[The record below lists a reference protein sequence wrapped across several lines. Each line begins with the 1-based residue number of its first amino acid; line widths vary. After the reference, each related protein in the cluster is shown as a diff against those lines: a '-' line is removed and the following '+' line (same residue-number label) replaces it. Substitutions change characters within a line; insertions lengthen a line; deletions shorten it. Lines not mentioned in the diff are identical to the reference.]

1 MPVAVAAHGQ
11 SEAQHET
18 AQADSGNEPA
28 AQGGQGFA
36 QCPSCSAHDCG
47 GKQQFGQ
54 MVGHGGEELQTFA
67 GVGADNDF
75 AHLGIVDGIVDPEQQ
90 ELAERQQ
97 GGDREQQDTTK
108 APQPG
113 PFDRADEEND
123 QEGPASGFQPQNGLR
138 KEGFAQGVLRAIEDQ
153 TVEHNLGDRQFEQD
167 DVGDQ
172 KTVACGAGQ
181 DGRNQRKRLPKQA
194 NERGEERKRLHG

>member
-18 AQADSGNEPA
+18 AQADCSNEPA

-47 GKQQFGQ
+47 GKQQFGE

-90 ELAERQQ
+90 EFAERQQ
-97 GGDREQQDTTK
+97 GGDCEQQDTTK
-108 APQPG
+108 VPQPG

-138 KEGFAQGVLRAIEDQ
+138 KEGFAQGVLRTIEDQ

-181 DGRNQRKRLPKQA
+181 TRRDESESSQHTTLQ
-194 NERGEERKRLHG
+194 RGE

>member
-108 APQPG
+108 TPQPG

-123 QEGPASGFQPQNGLR
+123 QKGPASGFQPQNGLR
-138 KEGFAQGVLRAIEDQ
+138 KEGFAQGVLRTIEDQ
-153 TVEHNLGDRQFEQD
+153 TVEHNLGDRQFEQN

-181 DGRNQRKRLPKQA
+181 DGRNPRKRLTKQA